1 MTFEKNDAWKSCHAL
16 AVAVF
21 TDTKDCALDD
31 AVIDRL
37 RWTAL
42 RSAARLAFG
51 VGTGNRRM
59 FRNAT
64 SSSAGYLSEFAYYLG
79 MAEVTDAI
87 PLKTRQRWDA
97 LRGRASFYTW
107 RLLDE
112 LLAPENKGPGKGS

>member
-1 MTFEKNDAWKSCHAL
+1 MRFEKIDAWKSCHQL
-16 AVAVF
+16 AVAVLR
-21 TDTKDCALDD
+21 DTKDYSLDD
-31 AVIDRL
+31 PVIDRL

-42 RSAARLAFG
+42 RSAARIAFG

-59 FRNAT
+59 FRDAT

-79 MAEVTDAI
+79 TAVVTRVVPKDT
-87 PLKTRQRWDA
+87 LQRWDA

-112 LLAPENKGPGKGS
+112 LRAPGRGGRAGEA